1 MVEKSMGEKSVRTR
15 GRVVA
20 RAGGPNAAA
29 RDNAP
34 MAKMDRIVL
43 QWVAAGGL
51 GSYVDTPVLRAVAAM
66 IEFFDAVT
74 NLYQLAAR
82 GRRDAKAGLP
92 LLLVPYNR

>member
-1 MVEKSMGEKSVRTR
+1 MGEKSVRTR
-15 GRVVA
+15 GCVVA

-51 GSYVDTPVLRAVAAM
+51 GSYGTPVLRAVAAM

-74 NLYQLAAR
+74 SLYQLAAR
-82 GRRDAKAGLP
+82 GRRDAKAWLASC
-92 LLLVPYNR
+92 